1 MKFKVSQKQLDKL
14 KKYLENGKNSKPAH
28 EGARRDSSTAQAIK
42 R

>member
-14 KKYLENGKNSKPAH
+14 KKYLDGKHSKPAH
-28 EGARRDSSTAQAIK
+28 EGARRDSSTAQANK